1 MYIAKA
7 NVYFQPRHFNYI
19 VSFIVVGGN
28 TIGGSVERHERK
40 NGSEGSFEPISP
52 FISLAVRQVRNY
64 PAHGAV
70 LASVIPVCNNI
81 GMIQIFIP
89 SR

>member
-1 MYIAKA
+1 M
-7 NVYFQPRHFNYI
+7 
-19 VSFIVVGGN
+19 VVLKDTKEKMVVVLVVAVVVKGL
-28 TIGGSVERHERK
+28 S
-40 NGSEGSFEPISP
+40 EPISP

-64 PAHGAV
+64 PAHSAV